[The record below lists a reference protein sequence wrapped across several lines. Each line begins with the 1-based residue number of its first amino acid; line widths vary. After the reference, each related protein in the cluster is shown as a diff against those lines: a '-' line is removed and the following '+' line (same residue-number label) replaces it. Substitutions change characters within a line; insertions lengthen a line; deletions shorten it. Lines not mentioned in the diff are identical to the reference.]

1 MNAELISLIKWY
13 IFDDGSIQ
21 NKLLNLQGEQ
31 LNKER
36 LSFIFLDYLTKNNNL
51 PDANVIEIYKNNWSL
66 QYNSFYNLAKWYT
79 NFAKTH
85 NLSFCFIKGFSLSIK
100 NYKDCLHRP
109 FSDIDILIKVEDAEK
124 FKKEMVSANFKLTE
138 IKENSMT
145 YEYYYDDIVVIFDV
159 NFDKDDIFDK
169 NRVELKAGMPVLS
182 NEKHFLYLVLSLP
195 NIKSSQDN
203 IFNDMDVFPLYKAVD
218 MLLLLKCSNLSI
230 ILEEGREYCCSE
242 KIQYILSFFNK
253 TFGTEYI

>member
-85 NLSFCFIKGFSLSIK
+85 NLSFCFI
-100 NYKDCLHRP
+100 
-109 FSDIDILIKVEDAEK
+109 
-124 FKKEMVSANFKLTE
+124 
-138 IKENSMT
+138 
-145 YEYYYDDIVVIFDV
+145 
-159 NFDKDDIFDK
+159 
-169 NRVELKAGMPVLS
+169 
-182 NEKHFLYLVLSLP
+182 
-195 NIKSSQDN
+195 
-203 IFNDMDVFPLYKAVD
+203 
-218 MLLLLKCSNLSI
+218 
-230 ILEEGREYCCSE
+230 
-242 KIQYILSFFNK
+242 
-253 TFGTEYI
+253 